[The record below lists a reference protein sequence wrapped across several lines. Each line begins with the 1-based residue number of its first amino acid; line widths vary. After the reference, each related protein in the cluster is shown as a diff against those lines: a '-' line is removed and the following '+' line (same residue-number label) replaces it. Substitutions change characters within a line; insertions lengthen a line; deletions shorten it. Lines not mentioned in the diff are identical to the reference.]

1 MAAGQLR
8 PRLPRD
14 AVERRLFVEAPPA
27 AVWSAL
33 GARAAHDGA
42 SLRLGDAGP
51 DWPAVGADRAARL
64 PVGPIRLVARVVSLE
79 ARPGRRLRLGVR
91 ARAVAGEWSWELEP
105 AHGGTRVACAARVE
119 GLGRV
124 GSLLARLERRDL
136 GTRLEADLAA
146 LKAASEAARGDVPH
160 STRAGARA
168 GPDTGR

>member
-1 MAAGQLR
+1 M
-8 PRLPRD
+8 
-14 AVERRLFVEAPPA
+14 EAPPA
-27 AVWSAL
+27 AVWCAL

-42 SLRLGDAGP
+42 SLHLGDAGP
-51 DWPAVGADRAARL
+51 DWPAAGADRAARL
-64 PVGPIRLVARVVSLE
+64 PVGPIRLAGRAVSLE

-91 ARAVAGEWSWELEP
+91 ARNVAGEWSWELEP

-146 LKAASEAARGDVPH
+146 LKAAAEAPRGDVPP
-160 STRAGARA
+160 SAGAVTPA
-168 GPDTGR
+168 G